1 MQIKAKLIQLIR
13 RAAEEEQVFGATLS
27 DEERAAPGT
36 PERWSAKDLMAHL
49 ASWKEWEAHNLELAA
64 RGETPH
70 DAGDLDL
77 VNADILER
85 NQHRPWSEVLAVW
98 QRAQDSL
105 VERLNALSEADLTS
119 TEYFPWQAGRP
130 LWRLIAGN
138 SYTHPITHL
147 AQYYAEHGRVAY
159 ANQIQGEAAD
169 LLAQLDDSP
178 AWQGILS
185 YNLACHYALVGEK
198 EKAIAGLRRALGL
211 NPELIEWSKQDSDL
225 ASLRQ
230 EAAYQA
236 LYASLAMG
244 GTPDPG

>member
-1 MQIKAKLIQLIR
+1 MQVKTKLIELVR
-13 RAAEEEQVFGATLS
+13 RAAEEEQVFGARLA

-49 ASWKEWEAHNLELAA
+49 ATWKEWEAHNLELAA
-64 RGETPH
+64 RGETPPRV
-70 DAGDLDL
+70 DDLDR
-77 VNADILER
+77 VNADTFER
-85 NQHRPWSEVLAVW
+85 NRHRPWPEVLAVW

-119 TEYFPWQAGRP
+119 TEYFPWQDGRP

-138 SYTHPITHL
+138 SYTHPVTHL
-147 AQYYAEHGRVAY
+147 AQYYAEHGRVTY
-159 ANQIQGEAAD
+159 ANQIQAEAAG

-178 AWQGILS
+178 AWQGIVS

-198 EKAIAGLRRALGL
+198 EKAMVGLRQALRL
-211 NPELIEWSKQDSDL
+211 NPELTEWSKQDPDL

-236 LYASLAMG
+236 LYTSLGAG
-244 GTPDPG
+244 GLPNPG

>member
-1 MQIKAKLIQLIR
+1 
-13 RAAEEEQVFGATLS
+13 
-27 DEERAAPGT
+27 
-36 PERWSAKDLMAHL
+36 
-49 ASWKEWEAHNLELAA
+49 
-64 RGETPH
+64 
-70 DAGDLDL
+70 
-77 VNADILER
+77 
-85 NQHRPWSEVLAVW
+85 VW

-138 SYTHPITHL
+138 SHTHPITHL

-159 ANQIQGEAAD
+159 ANQIQAEAAD